1 MSQFKYYKNQF
12 KSLYRSNKLVRFS
25 QNNLT
30 FVKMRHDIADKKVT
44 VSRLDAYISVI
55 NLQINKN
62 NKTFL
67 TFSEC
72 R

>member
-30 FVKMRHDIADKKVT
+30 FVKMRNDIADKKVT